1 MSHSWMMLHCPRC
14 LAREAAEP
22 CCPSASVM
30 SSSGESLPPLPPLYQ
45 NCGHSAP
52 GSCQEEELS
61 LLAELSSLRVKV
73 LQNQLE
79 QARLQEKLIKNVR
92 GNLSL
97 AGAGVPPLFLGSEE
111 KEEVLKRSRLELEQ
125 SCWYYGAISWQESA
139 ILLQN
144 TRDGTFLVRDSQ
156 DPKFLYSLS
165 LQRSKEGPTSVRIS
179 FCDGKFSLDA
189 DPAIRRMMPQFDSI
203 GLLISHYS
211 EERSWS
217 PAPSIV
223 LRSPLYKQPPSL
235 AHSARLSINRTFNQ
249 QSTSTST
256 RSDQLLGELQL
267 PPKLVEFLR
276 SYTLSI

>member
-1 MSHSWMMLHCPRC
+1 MLHCPTC
-14 LAREAAEP
+14 LVRDTAEP
-22 CCPSASVM
+22 CASASVM
-30 SSSGESLPPLPPLYQ
+30 SSGETLQYPLYQ
-45 NCGHSAP
+45 NCGHSAA
-52 GSCQEEELS
+52 GSCQDEELS
-61 LLAELSSLRVKV
+61 LLAELSSLRVMV

-97 AGAGVPPLFLGSEE
+97 AGAGVPTIYIET
-111 KEEVLKRSRLELEQ
+111 EEVLKRSRLELQQ
-125 SCWYYGAISWQESA
+125 SCWYYGAINWRESSM
-139 ILLQN
+139 LLQN

-179 FCDGKFSLDA
+179 FCERKFSLDA
-189 DPAIRRMMPQFDSI
+189 DPAIRRIMPQFESI

-211 EERSWS
+211 EERSS
-217 PAPSIV
+217 TPAPSIV
-223 LRSPLYKQPPSL
+223 VRRPLYKQPPSL
-235 AHSARLSINRTFNQ
+235 AHSARLVINKTFNQ
-249 QSTSTST
+249 QSTSNSN

-267 PPKLVEFLR
+267 PQKLVEYLR

>member
-1 MSHSWMMLHCPRC
+1 MLHCPRC
-14 LAREAAEP
+14 LARETADP

-30 SSSGESLPPLPPLYQ
+30 SSRRESLPPLPTLYQ

-97 AGAGVPPLFLGSEE
+97 AGAGVPPLESEE
-111 KEEVLKRSRLELEQ
+111 EEILKRSRLELQQ

-144 TRDGTFLVRDSQ
+144 TRDGTFLVRESQ

-165 LQRSKEGPTSVRIS
+165 LQRAKEGPTSVRIS

-211 EERSWS
+211 EERSWT

-223 LRSPLYKQPPSL
+223 LRRPLYKQPPSL
-235 AHSARLSINRTFNQ
+235 AHWARLSINRTFNQ
-249 QSTSTST
+249 QSSSTS
-256 RSDQLLGELQL
+256 RSEQLLGELQL